1 MSTKA
6 NYNLPWL
13 LKMAWRDSRKN
24 RGKLFLFISSILLG
38 IAALVAINS
47 FGDNLRRD
55 IDSQAKTLLGA
66 DLVISSNRPVED
78 EMLSLFDSLGGE
90 QSQESNFASMIFFPE
105 SGGSRLVQVRA
116 LEGGFPYY
124 GTIETE
130 PVAANKEFKNAK
142 KALVDQTVMLQF
154 NAEVNDTIRIGEENF
169 VIAGKLIKV
178 PGQNGITASVAPVV
192 YIPMEYLDETG
203 LLQKGSRANYMH
215 YFKFPAGTNV
225 DLMEENLDERL
236 DYEGLDSETV
246 KSSKEDLGDTFS
258 NLTSFLS
265 LVGFVALLLG
275 CVGVASAVHVY
286 IKEKLQ
292 TVAILRCLGLTGSQA
307 FIIYL
312 TQIMAMGLVGSV
324 LGAFLGSLVQT
335 LLPMVLEDF
344 LPLEISL
351 SVSWSAVAGGVLTGL
366 CISLLF
372 ALLPLVNIRKV
383 SPLRTLRAVETTDD
397 PKDPLKWLIYFL
409 IILAV
414 FGFSLSQ
421 LETWKEALAFTFGLF
436 VAFLVLAGVAK
447 AIMVLVRK
455 YFPTG
460 WSFLWRQSLAN
471 LYRPNNQTLV
481 LIVSIGLGTALITI
495 LYFVQSLLISKVS
508 LSESGGQPNM
518 VVFDIQSDQ
527 TDAINILT
535 KQYQLPLLQEVPIVT
550 MRLEQVNGVTKEAA
564 EADSTAL
571 PSARSYNREFR
582 VTYRDSLIDS
592 ETITKGKP
600 LPTVDSPTDTV
611 FISIEGNYAERLGV
625 DIGDELMFNV
635 QGAMINTVV
644 GNFRDVEWNRVQ
656 TNFRIVFPTGVLE
669 EAPQFHVL
677 MTKVED
683 ENTSANFQRAL
694 VTNFP
699 NVSVIDLALILRT
712 IDELLEKVSFVIQF
726 MALFSIITGLL
737 VLTSS
742 VIISKFQR
750 IQESVLLRTL
760 GAKRKQILM
769 IAGLEYFFL
778 GSLASLS
785 GTLLALAGSWALAY
799 YSFETPFVPDLLP
812 ILVAYLIITS
822 LTVVIGLLNSR
833 GVLNKPPLEILR
845 SEA

>member
-481 LIVSIGLGTALITI
+481 LIVSIGLGTALITT

-564 EADSTAL
+564 EADSTAR